1 MTCPELSIVATAVSD
16 DAQGVVVAAVAEPV
30 NCVVKP
36 SQTFKVPVILGVP
49 FTVTTVVIT
58 HPLLLVYVI
67 VVVPAPT
74 PVTNPELSTVATAVS
89 DDVHALAVAAVAEP
103 VNCVVNP

>member
-1 MTCPELSIVATAVSD
+1 MPGNPGVAVTVTAVPKQSTGLFT
-16 DAQGVVVAAVAEPV
+16 ATVG
-30 NCVVKP
+30 
-36 SQTFKVPVILGVP
+36 GP
-49 FTVTTVVIT
+49 FTISGVVIT

-74 PVTNPELSTVATAVS
+74 PVTRPVVSTVATAVS

-103 VNCVVNP
+103 INCVVNP